1 MTMNIEIAGEALA
14 EAVIA
19 EEAARGGDPR
29 AKGHGACANCG
40 AVLSGAYCHRCGQHA
55 HVHRS
60 LLHLGEELLH
70 GIFHF
75 DTKAWR
81 TVPLLMFR
89 PGKLTRDFIDG
100 KRVRYVSPLPLFLF
114 LVFLMFV
121 VFSLSAKAPQTPEE
135 LRRELVAARATLAK
149 TEAKLAALPAGDAG
163 AGDLREEIA
172 EQGGEIGSLEKELES
187 MLKAADAATAKADA
201 ADETAKAG
209 KSKAAV
215 QRQFAKRLPE
225 LSGSTFEKKVLHA
238 VDNQELASYKLKSGM
253 SKFAFLLVPLSLP
266 FLWLLFVFKR
276 GITMFDHAVFALY
289 SLSAMTVVMMSFA
302 VLDRFGF
309 TGTGLLLVMLAP
321 PLHMYKQL
329 RGTYALGRPAALW
342 RTAALLFVAA
352 CTLLLYAAV
361 VVMLS
366 M

>member
-1 MTMNIEIAGEALA
+1 MSMNIEIAGDALV

-19 EEAARGGDPR
+19 DEAAKGGD
-29 AKGHGACANCG
+29 AHAAAHGACANCG
-40 AVLSGAYCHRCGQHA
+40 TPLTGAFCHRCGQHV

-89 PGKLTRDFIDG
+89 PGRLTRDFIDG

-121 VFSLSAKAPQTPEE
+121 VFSLTNGGPQTPEDVQ
-135 LRRELVAARATLAK
+135 RELATTRARLTSFEARLAG
-149 TEAKLAALPAGDAG
+149 LPAGDERAP
-163 AGDLREEIA
+163 DLRAEIREQRA
-172 EQGGEIGSLEKELES
+172 EIKELEIT
-187 MLKAADAATAKADA
+187 LKEMEGAAAKVASP
-201 ADETAKAG
+201 DESRKAG
-209 KSKAAV
+209 KYKAMV
-215 QRQFAKRLPE
+215 ERQFAKHLPG
-225 LSGSTFEKKVLHA
+225 LSGSSYERKVIHAFE
-238 VDNQELASYKLKSGM
+238 NQELAAYKMKSAAA
-253 SKFAFLLVPLSLP
+253 KFAFLLVPISLP
-266 FLWLLFVFKR
+266 FLWLLLVFKR
-276 GITMFDHAVFALY
+276 GVTMFDHAVFVLY
-289 SLSAMTVVMMSFA
+289 SLSAMA
-302 VLDRFGF
+302 VLMMTVAILGYFGF
-309 TGTGLLLVMLAP
+309 EALVAFLIMLAP

-329 RGTYALGRPAALW
+329 RGTYSLGRFGALW

-352 CTLLLYAAV
+352 CTLLLYAVA
-361 VVMLS
+361 VMLLA